1 MSIGDGWRAAV
12 GVALLAAAAACGAP
26 AEEERAAAPAPA
38 AETAT
43 GQLASADGAMI
54 AAAAAAPT
62 ESLTVTVY
70 KSPTCGCCRAWVD
83 HMQQNGFRVVS
94 IDTSDMAA
102 VKKSF
107 GVREEHGSCHTA
119 KVGDYVL
126 EGHVPAVDVKRLLA
140 EKPQVAGLAVPGMP
154 AGSPGMEV
162 GGMKDPYD
170 VVAWTKG
177 GATSVFAK
185 H

>member
-1 MSIGDGWRAAV
+1 MTMSIREGWRAV
-12 GVALLAAAAACGAP
+12 IGVAMIAAAACGAP
-26 AEEERAAAPAPA
+26 AAEERAATPAPA
-38 AETAT
+38 AETAG
-43 GQLASADGAMI
+43 GQVMASAAPAS
-54 AAAAAAPT
+54 AAATAPT

-70 KSPTCGCCRAWVD
+70 KSPTCGCCKAWVD
-83 HMQQNGFRVVS
+83 HMQQSGFRVVS
-94 IDTSDMAA
+94 VDTADMNA

-119 KVGDYVL
+119 QVGDYVL
-126 EGHVPAVDVKRLLA
+126 EGHVPAADVKRLLS
-140 EKPQVAGLAVPGMP
+140 EKPKIAGLAVPGMP

-177 GATSVFAK
+177 GGTSVFAK